1 MGYEKGERKEKG
13 HLQGITRIYTHE
25 SLKDKIRAWMRK
37 CLMLNTG
44 MHRCKVGFSFFTG
57 QEWEYM
63 CGYVQKDMGKLFACY
78 PPIEERTC
86 HISFYSL
93 YSLTFSRLLVSFI
106 PIFPVANAVTHART
120 PGRSLARSL
129 ARPEVCW
136 LCIVRRTR
144 KKATY

>member
-63 CGYVQKDMGKLFACY
+63 CGYVQKDMGKPHYLFACY

-93 YSLTFSRLLVSFI
+93 FTSAFSRLLVSFI
-106 PIFPVANAVTHART
+106 
-120 PGRSLARSL
+120 
-129 ARPEVCW
+129 
-136 LCIVRRTR
+136 
-144 KKATY
+144 